1 MFIELCH
8 SAHAYTSRKNLQ
20 QSLSN
25 NIDSSFVAT
34 DEYGQSGIAWRTKD
48 GDNGTYL
55 FMLYDDATEQ
65 ESEEDRMVYFS
76 RKLESEIRRVD
87 AEIWKERGQI
97 SNLSVFE

>member
-1 MFIELCH
+1 MFIELSH
-8 SAHAYTSRKNLQ
+8 FAHAYTSRKNLKE
-20 QSLSN
+20 SLSN

-48 GDNGTYL
+48 KYDGTYL

-65 ESEEDRMVYFS
+65 ESEEDKMVYFS

-87 AEIWKERGQI
+87 EEIWKERGQI
-97 SNLSVFE
+97 SNLGVFE